1 VKEMAVKSKY
11 KAQLWQEV
19 EGLKEPEFLKVIKL
33 IHFFKEEFVEKEAN
47 KKRVNKVDVMKY
59 AGLLKDFSPEE
70 EKVFDEATKRR
81 SLFAKRKAAL

>member
-1 VKEMAVKSKY
+1 MAVKSEY

-19 EGLKEPEFLKVIKL
+19 ERLNEPEFLKVIKL
-33 IHFFKEEFVEKEAN
+33 IHFFREEFAEKEAS
-47 KKRVNKVDVMKY
+47 KKKKDGVGIMKY

-81 SLFAKRKAAL
+81 PLFAERRVSL